1 MVPGVASWST
11 HSAFERYPRPVGN
24 PRDAKTGTVIGWRE
38 WVALPQLGVDT
49 IKAKVDTG
57 ARSSSLHAFDVHE
70 LEEAGVT
77 YVAFK
82 VHPIQRETRTT
93 IEARAELR
101 DLRVVRNPG
110 GREELRPVIVT
121 KVALGGRS
129 WAIELTLTRR
139 DAMGFRMLLGRQAVR
154 GKFVVDPG
162 RSYLTGGPPG
172 RGAGKPKRRGE
183 REGDR
188 GG

>member
-1 MVPGVASWST
+1 MSK
-11 HSAFERYPRPVGN
+11 

-38 WVALPQLGVDT
+38 WVALPQLGVDA

-57 ARSSSLHAFDVHE
+57 ARSSSLHAFDVRE
-70 LEEAGVT
+70 TEEAGVA
-77 YVAFK
+77 YVSFK
-82 VHPIQRETRTT
+82 IHPIQRETHTT

-162 RSYLTGGPPG
+162 RSYLVGASPG
-172 RGAGKPKRRGE
+172 RGERRRRRREEGE
-183 REGDR
+183 
-188 GG
+188 GGL